1 MRSCM
6 RRKAL
11 VQFWSEEIRL
21 NTFLYS
27 LTVFAVLYNFTG
39 DSEGRIHF
47 VSCRAGTLRNPRR

>member
-1 MRSCM
+1 M

-27 LTVFAVLYNFTG
+27 LTVFAILYNFTG